1 MSISNQNDNNL
12 MKTHLLYFFTIIFS
26 FTLSA
31 QTTYYV
37 KAGGANV
44 AGGGLSEAAAFS
56 TVSYAVGAAVDGD
69 KIIVVGSINQSG
81 QVAVGKSLTFEGQ
94 TDAIISATGTAR
106 MYNISAANKTIVFK
120 NITFQN
126 ANASVQGAVFNMTVN
141 SDLTLDGCTFLNNA
155 TSNNGGVVLAG
166 ATGDLT
172 ITNSLFNGNS
182 AVRGGVVSVTTTGR
196 KLTVSQSTFVNNT
209 ASQDGGAMYLGAG
222 NTQSSIT
229 NSTFFN
235 NSFTGGTNQ
244 SKGGALRIEGARPFA
259 IQNCLIY
266 GNSAT
271 NGTNTVDSDLGL
283 VAGVTLSLVNSLT
296 KKIVPE
302 LDAGDTYNTSI
313 IEADLSASNLRFD
326 ATLGKVIYDNVAA
339 GLDSPIDFGSDGNDA
354 GSWDSGYTLSFEHL
368 DIKDVVVF
376 YQKQTKSL
384 FVQHSDTSPI
394 KMDIYNV
401 LGAKVMSKNDVEDNE
416 SIDVSSLKSGVY
428 FVLLQNK
435 NNTITKKAL
444 IQ

>member
-1 MSISNQNDNNL
+1 
-12 MKTHLLYFFTIIFS
+12 MKTHLLYFFTIIFC

-56 TVSYAVGAAVDGD
+56 TVSYAVGAAADGD
-69 KIIVVGSINQSG
+69 KIIVVGSINQSS
-81 QVAVGKSLTFEGQ
+81 QVVVGKSLTFEGQ
-94 TDAIISATGTAR
+94 TDAIISATTTAR

-126 ANASVQGAVFNMTVN
+126 ANTSFQGGVFNMTVN

-155 TSNNGGVVLAG
+155 TTNNGGVVLAG
-166 ATGDLT
+166 ATGNLI

-182 AVRGGVVSVTTTGR
+182 AVRGGVVSVTTAGR

-222 NTQSSIT
+222 NTVSSIT

-244 SKGGALRIEGARPFA
+244 SKGGALRIEGNRPFT

-266 GNSAT
+266 GNIAT
-271 NGTNTVDSDLGL
+271 NGTNTVNSDLGL

-302 LDAGDTYNTSI
+302 LDEGDSYSTSI

-339 GLDSPIDFGSDGNDA
+339 GLDSPIDFGSDDNDT
-354 GSWDSGYTLSFEHL
+354 GSWDSGYTLSFENL
-368 DIKDVVVF
+368 DNKHVLVF

-384 FVQHSDTSPI
+384 FVQHSANNPLKIDV
-394 KMDIYNV
+394 YNV
-401 LGAKVMSKNDVEDNE
+401 LGAKVMSKYDVEDNE
-416 SIDVSSLKSGVY
+416 SIDVNSLKSGVY

-435 NNTITKKAL
+435 NNAITKKVL

>member
-1 MSISNQNDNNL
+1 
-12 MKTHLLYFFTIIFS
+12 MKSCLINFLILIFS
-26 FTLSA
+26 YTLTA
-31 QTTYYV
+31 QTTYYI

-56 TVSYAVGAAVDGD
+56 TVSYAVGAAADGD
-69 KIIVVGSINQSG
+69 KIIVVGPINQSG
-81 QVAVGKSLTFEGQ
+81 QVVIGKTLTIEGQ
-94 TDAIISATGTAR
+94 ADAVITSTNTTGGR
-106 MYNISAANKTIVFK
+106 MFALEAAANDKSITFK
-120 NITFQN
+120 NITLQN
-126 ANASVQGAVFNMTVN
+126 AISSFQGAVFN
-141 SDLTLDGCTFLNNA
+141 LTGTNANLIIDNCTFLNN
-155 TSNNGGVVLAG
+155 TTTGNGGVILAG
-166 ATGDLT
+166 GTGNL
-172 ITNSLFNGNS
+172 IISNSLFNSNS
-182 AVRGGVVSVTTTGR
+182 AARGGVVSVTTTGR

-209 ASQDGGAMYLGAG
+209 SSSDGGVMYLGGG
-222 NTQSSIT
+222 NTESSIT

-244 SKGGALRIEGARPFA
+244 SKGGALRIEGTRPFT
-259 IQNCLIY
+259 IENCLIY

-271 NGTNTVDSDLGL
+271 NGTNTVDSDLG
-283 VAGVTLSLVNSLT
+283 VVPGVTLNLVNSLT
-296 KKIVPE
+296 KKIEPE
-302 LDAGDTYNTSI
+302 LDASDSYSTSI

-326 ATLGKVIYDNVAA
+326 ATLGKVIYDNVAV
-339 GLDSPIDFGSDGNDA
+339 GVDSPIDFGSDGNDA

-368 DIKDVVVF
+368 DKKDVVVF

-435 NNTITKKAL
+435 NNAITKKAL
-444 IQ
+444 IL

>member
-1 MSISNQNDNNL
+1 
-12 MKTHLLYFFTIIFS
+12 MKSYLINFLILIFS
-26 FTLSA
+26 YTLTA

-94 TDAIISATGTAR
+94 TDAIISATGTGR

-141 SDLTLDGCTFLNNA
+141 SDLTLDGCTFLNNT

-182 AVRGGVVSVTTTGR
+182 AARGGVVSVTTIGR

-222 NTQSSIT
+222 NTESSIT

-244 SKGGALRIEGARPFA
+244 SKGGALRIEGARPFT
-259 IQNCLIY
+259 IENCLIY

-283 VAGVTLSLVNSLT
+283 VSGVTLSLVNSLT

-302 LDAGDTYNTSI
+302 LDAGDSYSTSI
-313 IEADLSASNLRFD
+313 IDADLSASNLRFD

-368 DIKDVVVF
+368 DKKDVVVF

-384 FVQHSDTSPI
+384 FVQHSANNPLKIDV
-394 KMDIYNV
+394 YNV

-416 SIDVSSLKSGVY
+416 RIDVSSLKSGVY

>member
-1 MSISNQNDNNL
+1 

-31 QTTYYV
+31 QTTSYYV

-69 KIIVVGSINQSG
+69 KIIVVGSINHPG
-81 QVAVGKSLTFEGQ
+81 QVAVDKSLTFEGQ
-94 TDAIISATGTAR
+94 TDAVITSTNTEGKR
-106 MYNISAANKTIVFK
+106 MFALEAAANGKSITFK
-120 NITFQN
+120 NITLQN
-126 ANASVQGAVFNMTVN
+126 ANSSFQGAVFSLTGTNT
-141 SDLTLDGCTFLNNA
+141 DLIIDNCTFLNN
-155 TSNNGGVVLAG
+155 TTTNNGGVILAAG
-166 ATGDLT
+166 TGNLT
-172 ITNSLFNGNS
+172 ISNSLFNGNS
-182 AVRGGVVSVTTTGR
+182 ALRGGVVSVTETGR

-209 ASQDGGAMYLGAG
+209 ASSDGGVMYLGGG
-222 NTQSSIT
+222 NTESSIT

-244 SKGGALRIEGARPFA
+244 SKGGALRIENARPFTIA
-259 IQNCLIY
+259 NCLIY
-266 GNSAT
+266 GNIAT
-271 NGTNTVDSDLGL
+271 NGTNTANSDLGL
-283 VAGVTLSLVNSLT
+283 QPAVILSLVNSLT
-296 KKIVPE
+296 KKIVTAPAE
-302 LDAGDTYNTSI
+302 DDTYNTSI

-326 ATLGKVIYDNVAA
+326 AIQGKVIYDNVAV
-339 GLDSPIDFGSDGNDA
+339 GVHSPIDFGSDGNDA

-368 DIKDVVVF
+368 DKKDVLVF

-384 FVQHSDTSPI
+384 FVQHSANNPLKIDV
-394 KMDIYNV
+394 YNV
-401 LGAKVMSKNDVEDNE
+401 LGAKVMSKFDIEDNE

-435 NNTITKKAL
+435 NNAITKKVL

>member
-1 MSISNQNDNNL
+1 
-12 MKTHLLYFFTIIFS
+12 MKTYLFYFFTIIFC

-31 QTTYYV
+31 QETYYV

-56 TVSYAVGAAVDGD
+56 TVSYAVGAAADGD

-94 TDAIISATGTAR
+94 TDAIISATATAR

-126 ANASVQGAVFNMTVN
+126 ANTSFQGGVFNMIVN

-155 TSNNGGVVLAG
+155 TTNNGGVVLAG

-209 ASQDGGAMYLGAG
+209 ASQDGGVMYLGGG
-222 NTQSSIT
+222 NTESSIT

-244 SKGGALRIEGARPFA
+244 SKGGALRIEGNKPFT

-266 GNSAT
+266 GNIAT
-271 NGTNTVDSDLGL
+271 NGTNTANSDLGL

-296 KKIVPE
+296 KKIVPD

-368 DIKDVVVF
+368 DKKDVVVF
-376 YQKQTKSL
+376 YQKQSKSL
-384 FVQHSDTSPI
+384 FVQHSANNPI

-401 LGAKVMSKNDVEDNE
+401 LGANVMSKNDVEDNE
-416 SIDVSSLKSGVY
+416 NIDVSSLKSGVY

-435 NNTITKKAL
+435 NNAITKKAL

>member
-1 MSISNQNDNNL
+1 

-94 TDAIISATGTAR
+94 TDAIISASGTAR

-155 TSNNGGVVLAG
+155 TTNNGGVILAG
-166 ATGDLT
+166 GTGNL
-172 ITNSLFNGNS
+172 IISNSLFNSNS
-182 AVRGGVVSVTTTGR
+182 AARGGVVSVTTTGR

-209 ASQDGGAMYLGAG
+209 SSSDGGVMYLGGG
-222 NTQSSIT
+222 NTESSIT

-244 SKGGALRIEGARPFA
+244 SKGGALRIEGTRLFT
-259 IQNCLIY
+259 IENCLIY

-271 NGTNTVDSDLGL
+271 NGTNTVDSDLG
-283 VAGVTLSLVNSLT
+283 VVPGVTLNLVNSLT
-296 KKIVPE
+296 KKIEPE
-302 LDAGDTYNTSI
+302 LDASDSYSTSI
-313 IEADLSASNLRFD
+313 IEADLSASNLRFE

-339 GLDSPIDFGSDGNDA
+339 GLDSPIDFGSDENDA

-401 LGAKVMSKNDVEDNE
+401 LGANVMSKNDVEDNE

>member
-1 MSISNQNDNNL
+1 
-12 MKTHLLYFFTIIFS
+12 MKTHLLYFFTIIFC

-56 TVSYAVGAAVDGD
+56 TVSYAVGAAADGD
-69 KIIVVGSINQSG
+69 KIIVVGSINQSS
-81 QVAVGKSLTFEGQ
+81 QVVVGKSLTFEGQ

-126 ANASVQGAVFNMTVN
+126 ANTSFQGGVFNMTVN

-155 TSNNGGVVLAG
+155 TTNNGGVVLAG
-166 ATGDLT
+166 ATGNLI

-182 AVRGGVVSVTTTGR
+182 AVRGGVVSVTTAGR

-222 NTQSSIT
+222 NTVSSIT

-244 SKGGALRIEGARPFA
+244 SKGGAIRIEGNRPFA

-266 GNSAT
+266 GNIAT
-271 NGTNTVDSDLGL
+271 NGTNTVNSDLGL

-302 LDAGDTYNTSI
+302 LDEGDSYSTSI

-339 GLDSPIDFGSDGNDA
+339 GLDSPIDFGSDDNDT
-354 GSWDSGYTLSFEHL
+354 GSWDSGYTLSFENL
-368 DIKDVVVF
+368 DNKHVLVF

-384 FVQHSDTSPI
+384 FVQHSANNPLKIDV
-394 KMDIYNV
+394 YNV
-401 LGAKVMSKNDVEDNE
+401 LGAKVMSKYDVEDNE
-416 SIDVSSLKSGVY
+416 SIDVNSLKSGVY

-435 NNTITKKAL
+435 NNAITKKVL

>member
-1 MSISNQNDNNL
+1 M
-12 MKTHLLYFFTIIFS
+12 
-26 FTLSA
+26 
-31 QTTYYV
+31 
-37 KAGGANV
+37 
-44 AGGGLSEAAAFS
+44 
-56 TVSYAVGAAVDGD
+56 GAAVDGD

-126 ANASVQGAVFNMTVN
+126 ANASVQGAVFNMAIN

-155 TSNNGGVVLAG
+155 TTNNGGVVLAG

-182 AVRGGVVSVTTTGR
+182 AARGGVVSVTTPGR

-271 NGTNTVDSDLGL
+271 NGTNTVDSDLG
-283 VAGVTLSLVNSLT
+283 VVPGVTLNLVNSLT
-296 KKIVPE
+296 KKIEPE
-302 LDAGDTYNTSI
+302 LDASDSYSTSI

-326 ATLGKVIYDNVAA
+326 ATLGKVIYDNVAV
-339 GLDSPIDFGSDGNDA
+339 GVDSPIDFGSDGNDA

>member
-1 MSISNQNDNNL
+1 

-31 QTTYYV
+31 QTTTYYV

-56 TVSYAVGAAVDGD
+56 TVSYAVGVAVDGD

-94 TDAIISATGTAR
+94 TDAIISASGTAR

-155 TSNNGGVVLAG
+155 TTNNGGVILAG
-166 ATGDLT
+166 GTGNL
-172 ITNSLFNGNS
+172 IISNSLFNSNS
-182 AVRGGVVSVTTTGR
+182 AARGGVVSVTTTGR

-209 ASQDGGAMYLGAG
+209 SSSDGGVMYLGGG
-222 NTQSSIT
+222 NTESSIT

-244 SKGGALRIEGARPFA
+244 SKGGALRIEGTRLFT
-259 IQNCLIY
+259 IENCLIY

-271 NGTNTVDSDLGL
+271 NGTNTVDSDLG
-283 VAGVTLSLVNSLT
+283 VVPGVTLNLVNSLT
-296 KKIVPE
+296 KKIEPE
-302 LDAGDTYNTSI
+302 LDASDSYSTSI
-313 IEADLSASNLRFD
+313 IEADLSASNLRFE

-339 GLDSPIDFGSDGNDA
+339 GLDSPIDFGSDENDA

-401 LGAKVMSKNDVEDNE
+401 LGANVMSKNDVEDNE

-435 NNTITKKAL
+435 NNAITKKAL